1 MLRDC
6 DKLPRVAPTG
16 EKQVSIWWWA
26 FGYFA
31 AYAPYSALTKAL
43 SDGKLGDKVPG
54 NTILP
59 LSTFAS
65 FLGMALFLWGTG
77 WWTSA
82 GRRQLGKFAVPF
94 PTRWTTLSGLCGA
107 TILTTTTLA
116 YTISGVSIVF
126 MMLLLRGG
134 VLMIAPLVDAL
145 SRRKVKW
152 PSWVATALTL
162 SSLLVTLINR
172 DESFTL
178 PLLAIIDVAAY
189 LTAYFIRLRFMS
201 KLAKSDDLEVTRRYF
216 VEEQLVATPAAFLG
230 LGILAVIGGGEFDNI
245 RRGFLE
251 FPFTGQA
258 FWAIAIGVLSQGT
271 GIFGALV
278 LLDKRENT
286 FSVPVNRASSMLAG
300 VVATLSLWA
309 LGIGKV
315 LDWREA
321 VGAGLV
327 ISAIVVLSLPTLLAK
342 KEGTPEK

>member
-1 MLRDC
+1 MTTSGAR
-6 DKLPRVAPTG
+6 
-16 EKQVSIWWWA
+16 QVSIWWWA

-43 SDGKLGDKVPG
+43 SDGKLGGKVPG

-59 LSTFAS
+59 LSTLSSLLA
-65 FLGMALFLWGTG
+65 MMLFLYLTG
-77 WWTSA
+77 WWRSA
-82 GRRQLGKFAVPF
+82 GRKQIGKFAVPF
-94 PTRWTTLSGLCGA
+94 PTPWTALSGLCGA

-134 VLMIAPLVDAL
+134 VLMIAPVVDAV

-162 SSLLVTLINR
+162 SSLLVTLVGR

-178 PLLAIIDVAAY
+178 PLLAILDVSAYLAAY
-189 LTAYFIRLRFMS
+189 FVRLRFMS
-201 KLAKSDDLEVTRRYF
+201 KLAKSESLEVTRRYF
-216 VEEQLVATPAAFLG
+216 VEEQLVSTPAALLG
-230 LGILAVIGGGEFDNI
+230 LALLACIGGGEFDNI

-251 FPFTGQA
+251 FPLTAQA
-258 FWAIAIGVLSQGT
+258 PLAVMIGVLSQGT

-278 LLDKRENT
+278 LLDSRENT

-309 LGIGKV
+309 LGVGKV

-321 VGAGLV
+321 IGAGLV
-327 ISAIVVLSLPTLLAK
+327 ISAIVVLSLPTLLK
-342 KEGTPEK
+342 KKPAVI